1 MEEFYSWLTAT
12 FAQLV
17 VMLAEGVLL
26 ASNKVPS
33 LFFLANT
40 SVKIEII
47 LYIFGL
53 SSLPP

>member
-12 FAQLV
+12 LAQLV